1 MAKTG
6 QKLSKKPYLDHM
18 ELEYIIA
25 DMADAMR
32 NAELSYVSRSGR
44 LTSHIEGALDMYIA
58 YAKRVNDGQ
67 I

>member
-6 QKLSKKPYLDHM
+6 QNVSKKPFIDHM

-25 DMADAMR
+25 DMSDAMR
-32 NAELSYVSRSGR
+32 NAELSYVARSGR
-44 LTSHIEGALDMYIA
+44 LTAHIESALDMYVA
-58 YAKRVNDGQ
+58 YAKRVNDGK